1 MRRRGYVYGDILTTL
16 LFMMIIY
23 ALFVG
28 NTRNSLASGRRCACI
43 HNLEQ
48 VGVALRIYA
57 LDYSGAFPSQQAGLG
72 ALVDTYAAD
81 TGILA
86 CPEVALRARHE
97 TPRFLPPP
105 ADGPPGLAIDY
116 CYRGGLF
123 SDDLP
128 TAALAAD
135 LHPQTHKK
143 GANTLFID
151 GSVMWRS
158 YAALDAGIDMAAL
171 LESGELDAGAEE
183 RVGRK

>member
-1 MRRRGYVYGDILTTL
+1 MRRRGYVYVDVLTTL
-16 LFMMIIY
+16 LFMLLIY

-28 NTRNSLASGRRCACI
+28 NMRNSLASGRRCACI
-43 HNLEQ
+43 HNLKQ
-48 VGVALRIYA
+48 VGVALRLYA
-57 LDYSGAFPSQQAGLG
+57 LDSAGAFPSEQAGLG

-86 CPEVALRARHE
+86 CPEVALGARRE
-97 TPRFLPPP
+97 TPGFLPPP
-105 ADGPPGLAIDY
+105 AEGPPGLAIDY

-135 LHPQTHKK
+135 LHPRTHKD
-143 GANTLFID
+143 GANTLFVD

-158 YAALDAGIDMAAL
+158 HAARDAESDMAAL
-171 LESGELDAGAEE
+171 LESDGLDTGAEE

>member
-1 MRRRGYVYGDILTTL
+1 MRRCGYVYVDVLTTL
-16 LFMMIIY
+16 LFMLLIY

-28 NTRNSLASGRRCACI
+28 NMRNSLASGRRGACI
-43 HNLEQ
+43 HNLGQ
-48 VGVALRIYA
+48 VGLALKLYA
-57 LDYSGAFPSQQAGLG
+57 LDNAGALPSQQAGLG
-72 ALVDTYAAD
+72 ALVDTYGAD

-86 CPEVALRARHE
+86 CPEVALRARRE

-105 ADGPPGLAIDY
+105 ADGPPGPAIDY
-116 CYRGGLF
+116 SYRGGLS

-128 TAALAAD
+128 TSALAAD

-143 GANTLFID
+143 GANTLFVD

-158 YAALDAGIDMAAL
+158 YAALDAGADMAAL
-171 LESGELDAGAEE
+171 LGSGGLDIGAEE

>member
-1 MRRRGYVYGDILTTL
+1 MRRCGYVYVDVLTTL
-16 LFMMIIY
+16 LFMLLIY

-28 NTRNSLASGRRCACI
+28 NMRNSLASGRRAACI
-43 HNLEQ
+43 HNLGQ
-48 VGVALRIYA
+48 VGLALKLYA
-57 LDYSGAFPSQQAGLG
+57 LDNAGAFPSAQAGLG

-105 ADGPPGLAIDY
+105 ADGPPSPAIDY

-128 TAALAAD
+128 TTALAAD
-135 LHPQTHKK
+135 LHPQTHRK
-143 GANTLFID
+143 GANTLFAD

-158 YAALDAGIDMAAL
+158 YAALDAGTDMAAL